1 MRYVNFPIKSKV
13 LYDIIDVP
21 NSLVR
26 ISLFVNNE
34 KNKINFRI
42 LNPDQKII
50 VDFHDKIHIFYKY
63 NATITGN
70 YTYIVSNKFNDI
82 PLKITIAV
90 NQGQSCDVKLN
101 QEHINSTYIMIQNI
115 KHLMKNA
122 KFAARFLT
130 KKYDSHYD
138 YVQKHNRNFYFYA
151 MIETFVLIIIF
162 FFQLCYI
169 KSLVNNK

>member
-1 MRYVNFPIKSKV
+1 M
-13 LYDIIDVP
+13 
-21 NSLVR
+21 
-26 ISLFVNNE
+26 FVNNE
-34 KNKINFRI
+34 KNIIDFRI
-42 LNPDQKII
+42 LDPESKVL
-50 VDFHDKIHIFYKY
+50 VDFIDKIHIFYKF
-63 NATITGN
+63 NATSTGT
-70 YTYIVSNKFNDI
+70 YTYIVSNNMNKI
-82 PLKITIAV
+82 PLKITFGV

-138 YVQKHNRNFYFYA
+138 YVQNHNRNFYFYA